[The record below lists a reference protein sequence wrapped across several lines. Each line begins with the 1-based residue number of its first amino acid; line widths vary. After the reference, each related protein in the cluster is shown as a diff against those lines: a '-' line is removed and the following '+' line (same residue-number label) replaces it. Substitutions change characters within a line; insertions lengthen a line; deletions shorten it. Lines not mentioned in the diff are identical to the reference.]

1 MELAGVGALISGGAS
16 GLGEATARE
25 LTAAG
30 AVVTITDRDVERGN
44 AVAADVGGIFV
55 ASDVTDE
62 DQVADAVAV
71 AAERAP
77 LRVVVS
83 CAGIAPAQRT
93 LNRDGSPHRLADYRA
108 VIEVNQI
115 GTFNLLRLGAAAIAA
130 TEPLADGARGL
141 VVNTAS
147 VAAYE
152 GQVGQIAYAASKA
165 AVVGMTITA
174 ARDLANVGI
183 RVNAIAPGLMQ
194 TPMLAGL
201 QVAEEALAVNVVFPK
216 RLGRPDEYGRLV
228 RVLAENDYLNGETIR
243 LDAAVRMPPR

>member
-30 AVVTITDRDVERGN
+30 AVVTITDRDAERG
-44 AVAADVGGIFV
+44 AAIAADIGCTFV

-62 DQVADAVAV
+62 DQVAAAVAA

-93 LNRDGSPHRLADYRA
+93 LNRDGTPHRLADYKL
-108 VIEVNQI
+108 VIEINQI
-115 GTFNLLRLGAAAIAA
+115 GTFNLMRLGAAAMAV
-130 TEPLADGARGL
+130 TEPLEHGERGL

-152 GQVGQIAYAASKA
+152 GQIGQIAYAASKA

-201 QVAEEALAVNVVFPK
+201 QADEEQLAASVVFPK
-216 RLGRPDEYGRLV
+216 RLGRPDEYARLV
-228 RVLAENDYLNGETIR
+228 RFMAENGYLNGETIR
-243 LDAAVRMPPR
+243 LDGALRMPPR

>member
-25 LTAAG
+25 LTGAG
-30 AVVTITDRDVERGN
+30 ALVTITDRDAERGA
-44 AVAADVGGIFV
+44 AVAADIGCAFV

-62 DQVADAVAV
+62 DQVAAAVG
-71 AAERAP
+71 AAAGRAP

-93 LNRDGSPHRLADYRA
+93 LNRDGTPHRLADYRT
-108 VIEVNQI
+108 VIEVNQV
-115 GTFNLLRLGAAAIAA
+115 GTFNLLRLGAAAMAV
-130 TEPLADGARGL
+130 TDPLEDGERGI

-152 GQVGQIAYAASKA
+152 GQIGQIAYAASKA

-174 ARDLANVGI
+174 ARDLASVGI

-194 TPMLAGL
+194 TPMLTGL
-201 QVAEEALAVNVVFPK
+201 QVGEDVLAANVVFPR
-216 RLGRPDEYGRLV
+216 RLGRPDEYARLV
-228 RVLAENDYLNGETIR
+228 RFMAENGYLNGETIR
-243 LDAAVRMPPR
+243 LDGAVRMPPR